1 MVWEVTSPS
10 AAGGVGRPDL
20 QPDPESVTSVFELGY
35 QLRLLRLS
43 VGAPTLRQM
52 MASAAERGT
61 FLPRSTISNAMSG
74 RHLPALSTVLA
85 FASVCGC
92 PAGEFSRWRA
102 AWQRAYASRY
112 MHHPDPVPST
122 AHLVASKSDGPVDAV
137 DGVLAAQV
145 ASLPIAQSVK
155 RLTALEPR
163 QAAAI
168 LTDLGASAASAR
180 MALMPHEQTRMI
192 LVVMAPAVAAEC
204 MARLDEEKVLSLLSD
219 MAEDAA
225 AARMGELPQPTA
237 AGLLVRMTAS
247 KRATILPFMN
257 EHAIDRLLAQLD
269 DDDALELLQ
278 TMDVEMAARV
288 WSDRLLR
295 LLASADARWAVDVLN
310 AKNPGSLFPLL
321 EGAPD
326 EERFAT
332 FRMVGPQQR
341 GELIRFIDPDEPRY
355 WGWMK
360 AIGREQVTEA
370 IEAMK
375 PAHADDVLAIARRTW
390 GPAFPDPRRQ
400 HQE

>member
-1 MVWEVTSPS
+1 MREVTPPS
-10 AAGGVGRPDL
+10 TAGDASQPDL
-20 QPDPESVTSVFELGY
+20 QPDPESVTSVSELGH

-43 VGAPTLRQM
+43 AGAPTLRQM
-52 MASAAERGT
+52 EASAAECGT
-61 FLPRSTISNAMSG
+61 SLFRSTISNAMSG
-74 RHLPALSTVLA
+74 QHLPGLSTVLA

-92 PAGEFSRWRA
+92 TAAEKSRWRA

-112 MHHPDPVPST
+112 VHRPESVPSI
-122 AHLVASKSDGPVDAV
+122 AHLEASESDGPADAM
-137 DGVLAAQV
+137 DGVLTAQV
-145 ASLPIAQSVK
+145 ASLPIAQSAK

-168 LTDLGASAASAR
+168 LTGLGANPASAR

-204 MARLDEEKVLSLLSD
+204 MAQMGAEKLLSLVSD

-225 AARMGELPQPTA
+225 AARIGELPQPIA
-237 AGLLVRMTAS
+237 ADLLIRVSAS
-247 KRATILPFMN
+247 QRAGILPFMN
-257 EHAIDRLLAQLD
+257 MHVISELLAHLE

-288 WSDRLLR
+288 WSRRFLR
-295 LLASADARWAVDVLN
+295 LLALADARWAIDVLN
-310 AKNPGSLFPLL
+310 AKAPGSLFPLL

-332 FRMVGPQQR
+332 FRMIGPEQR
-341 GELIRFIDPDEPRY
+341 GELIRFIEPDEPRY

-360 AIGREQVTEA
+360 AIGRDKVTEA
-370 IEAMK
+370 IEAME
-375 PAHADDVLAIARRTW
+375 PGRADYVLAIARRTW
-390 GPAFPDPRRQ
+390 GPAFPDPRQHRQ
-400 HQE
+400 E